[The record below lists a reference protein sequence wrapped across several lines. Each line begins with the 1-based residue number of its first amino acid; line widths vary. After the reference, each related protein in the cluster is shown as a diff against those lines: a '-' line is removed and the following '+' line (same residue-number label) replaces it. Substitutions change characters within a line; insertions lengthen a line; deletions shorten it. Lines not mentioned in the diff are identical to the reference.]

1 MIAPSTDLEEI
12 SIFYVAENIFI
23 DFDVKELND
32 ILRTNRNIEVDEDD
46 DIDEHQFDE
55 IEEEGDNFD

>member
-23 DFDVKELND
+23 NFDAKELND